1 VRWTLCL
8 LAAVLI
14 CVWPVLVLARDT
26 PSAPSQGLLPIP
38 DYSGDLWSRSFLAGD
53 PGGERTKLAERGV
66 QFNADYTQVYQ
77 SVVDG
82 GRSTGNAYG
91 GNLDYQIHLDLMR
104 MGVLPGAL
112 IAIRAETRYGTTV
125 NGRAGAILPS
135 DTDGYFPLTKQL
147 DKNVPIAVT
156 DLNYTQFLSEHFAV
170 LLGKIDTLDGD
181 LNEFASGRGT
191 SQFLNAN
198 FLFNP
203 VIALRLPYSTLGAG
217 IIVLPT
223 KTTLIKSIVFNTPDS
238 SETSGFDEFG
248 HGGTWV
254 TEADV
259 QYRLGDLPGGMNVG
273 GVYSFDQDFTQ
284 INGELIFQPGE
295 GLVVPKKNS
304 TWAAYWSG
312 WQYLL
317 VKDPND
323 KPIDLMNGS
332 PDHEGFGLFARAG
345 LADQDTNPT
354 RWSASA
360 GVGGRGMIPTRDNDT
375 FGVGYYYT
383 SIQRA
388 RIGGLLGIQA
398 QSQGFEAFYNVAITP
413 AAHLTFDA
421 QWQDPALPKI
431 ASATILGMRL
441 NLSF

>member
-1 VRWTLCL
+1 
-8 LAAVLI
+8 
-14 CVWPVLVLARDT
+14 
-26 PSAPSQGLLPIP
+26 
-38 DYSGDLWSRSFLAGD
+38 
-53 PGGERTKLAERGV
+53 
-66 QFNADYTQVYQ
+66 
-77 SVVDG
+77 
-82 GRSTGNAYG
+82 
-91 GNLDYQIHLDLMR
+91 
-104 MGVLPGAL
+104 
-112 IAIRAETRYGTTV
+112 
-125 NGRAGAILPS
+125 
-135 DTDGYFPLTKQL
+135 
-147 DKNVPIAVT
+147 
-156 DLNYTQFLSEHFAV
+156 
-170 LLGKIDTLDGD
+170 
-181 LNEFASGRGT
+181 
-191 SQFLNAN
+191 
-198 FLFNP
+198 
-203 VIALRLPYSTLGAG
+203 
-217 IIVLPT
+217 
-223 KTTLIKSIVFNTPDS
+223 
-238 SETSGFDEFG
+238 
-248 HGGTWV
+248 
-254 TEADV
+254 
-259 QYRLGDLPGGMNVG
+259 MNVG
-273 GVYSFDQDFTQ
+273 GVYSLDQDFAQ

-317 VKDPND
+317 VKDPSD
-323 KPIDLMNGS
+323 KPIDLMNGT

-398 QSQGFEAFYNVAITP
+398 QGQGFEAFYNVAITP